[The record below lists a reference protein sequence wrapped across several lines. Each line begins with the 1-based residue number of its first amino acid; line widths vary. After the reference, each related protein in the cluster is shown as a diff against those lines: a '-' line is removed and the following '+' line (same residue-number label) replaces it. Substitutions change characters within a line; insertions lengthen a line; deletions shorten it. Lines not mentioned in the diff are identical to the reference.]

1 MKRQS
6 MQSKR
11 ARCNICME
19 VDEIHSNIG
28 LQLFV
33 LPTLETPGVS
43 LHIQVASLAAVPK
56 PGLD

>member
-1 MKRQS
+1 
-6 MQSKR
+6 
-11 ARCNICME
+11 ME

-43 LHIQVASLAAVPK
+43 LHIQVASFAAGPK